1 MLADHDVVQITDA
14 ITGANQGD
22 AHLTGVN
29 IGRDYSLDTTHDL
42 RMATAGD
49 PCPRCDGSL
58 ELARGIEVGHVFK
71 LGTKY
76 STALSA
82 EYLDENEVKHP
93 MLMGCY
99 GIGINRIVA
108 AVAETSYDDNG
119 LIWPLSI
126 APFQVLVIPLNITD
140 DDVMSAAESIYEQLG
155 SAGID
160 VLMDERKARPGFKF
174 KDADL
179 IGIPL
184 RVIVGGKGL
193 ADGVVEL
200 KWRTDSDVTR
210 IPLDQIA
217 DTVVNEIAGRTSAE
231 TEQVPE

>member
-1 MLADHDVVQITDA
+1 M
-14 ITGANQGD
+14 
-22 AHLTGVN
+22 
-29 IGRDYSLDTTHDL
+29 
-42 RMATAGD
+42 
-49 PCPRCDGSL
+49 
-58 ELARGIEVGHVFK
+58 
-71 LGTKY
+71 TKRE
-76 STALSA
+76 SF
-82 EYLDENEVKHP
+82 HP
-93 MLMGCY
+93 QT
-99 GIGINRIVA
+99 R
-108 AVAETSYDDNG
+108 
-119 LIWPLSI
+119 
-126 APFQVLVIPLNITD
+126 
-140 DDVMSAAESIYEQLG
+140 MSAAESIYEQLG